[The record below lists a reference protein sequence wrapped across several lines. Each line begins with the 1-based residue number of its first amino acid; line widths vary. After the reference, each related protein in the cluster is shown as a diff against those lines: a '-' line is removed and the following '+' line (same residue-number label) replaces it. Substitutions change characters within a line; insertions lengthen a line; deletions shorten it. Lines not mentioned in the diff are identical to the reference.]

1 MSPTSPLAVGAIG
14 IAPAM
19 TAEWTNGIHATTL
32 YANVQR
38 EVFPTDAAI
47 NTLDGQAGFTQK
59 YEMFRDLIFTVK
71 GNYSHQTIA
80 PGLQNGIPSP
90 ISSPSTIVLP
100 NGDTQLPNGT
110 IVSPTGQ
117 VVGQAAPAL
126 TVGTQS
132 SIVNPYD
139 VFTGTASVDK
149 YFNRGIITLSTS
161 YAGTTYEMPGSA
173 DFQTRSFTGSGAF
186 WLSPVFYAYAN
197 GAMAT
202 TFETVDSTGF
212 RAVGGFGFRLDESFG
227 GSVYFGRQ
235 GSEGSGTAGGDVFG
249 GRLSYKPTP
258 VWTIGLSF
266 DETINIAS
274 QSSAAAPPSNLA
286 LTLPVPIP
294 LQIPQSSST
303 QIASTFFNTQYAFS
317 PEWTATGNFGYTRI
331 EYLGSP
337 RLDLTWLAD
346 VTLSY
351 SLSRMTTLTWEYQYS
366 SIVSNA
372 PQTSTSRN
380 YVTMGASYKF

>member
-1 MSPTSPLAVGAIG
+1 
-14 IAPAM
+14 
-19 TAEWTNGIHATTL
+19 
-32 YANVQR
+32 
-38 EVFPTDAAI
+38 
-47 NTLDGQAGFTQK
+47 
-59 YEMFRDLIFTVK
+59 
-71 GNYSHQTIA
+71 
-80 PGLQNGIPSP
+80 
-90 ISSPSTIVLP
+90 LP